1 MPPLRR
7 FQQNGSLV
15 VAKTEADVKVL
26 HELIARGDLNGVRNL
41 RIVDR
46 EELREMEPHIH
57 PDAIAALYSPDAG
70 TITPYEYT
78 IALAENAVDNGVELR
93 LRREVTS
100 VDVMHEQGRGGEV
113 EGEVGEGGGKKG
125 GGRFR
130 ITVAHWE
137 PEKTARRLN
146 KEARGGMS
154 SRFVRVLLS
163 ALTLV
168 LALCASTAAPLYRKH
183 LLGGAALVAVLLCGV
198 GDVLGGT
205 QGGTRGGKKEGKK
218 SASARG
224 EAEKEEASEGMY
236 EPWSYTPSSGTKMEG
251 LAKKETIFADYIIN
265 AAGCSSDKV
274 ARMVGDDSF
283 TVKPRMGEYILL
295 HKDEVKDAAG
305 EIGEG

>member
-1 MPPLRR
+1 MPPLHR

-26 HELIARGDLNGVRNL
+26 RELITRGDLNGVRNL

-100 VDVMHEQGRGGEV
+100 VDVVPEEGKGGE
-113 EGEVGEGGGKKG
+113 EEGEGGGKKG

-146 KEARGGMS
+146 KEARGGIS

-168 LALCASTAAPLYRKH
+168 LALCASTAAPLYVDEH
-183 LLGGAALVAVLLCGV
+183 LYNIQCSEIFTLRNEKLH
-198 GDVLGGT
+198 T
-205 QGGTRGGKKEGKK
+205 
-218 SASARG
+218 
-224 EAEKEEASEGMY
+224 EA
-236 EPWSYTPSSGTKMEG
+236 
-251 LAKKETIFADYIIN
+251 
-265 AAGCSSDKV
+265 
-274 ARMVGDDSF
+274 
-283 TVKPRMGEYILL
+283 
-295 HKDEVKDAAG
+295 
-305 EIGEG
+305 